1 MDPSRKKLIEATPPG
16 GLRREIIAALSI
28 KVVLL
33 FGLWLLI
40 FRTGGDR
47 PHAAHDI
54 EARLFTAT
62 SPDSQVR
69 IRAVTQTNPVS
80 VRPLTEEVPHV
91 Q

>member
-1 MDPSRKKLIEATPPG
+1 MGPSRKKPIEATPPG
-16 GLRREIIAALSI
+16 TLRREIIAALTI

-33 FGLWLLI
+33 FGLWLLL

-47 PHAAHDI
+47 PPASHDI
-54 EARLFTAT
+54 EARLLTAS

-69 IRAVTQTNPVS
+69 IRAGTQTNPIT